1 MSIAAVVDCSALF
14 DSLVLSRST
23 RLTATI
29 GEGELHA
36 PALIDYEFLAA
47 LRRHVGVG
55 QLGASAATDK
65 LESFGQFA
73 LERHSIEML
82 RPRIWMLR
90 HDLTAYDASYVA
102 LAEALGIPLLTSDLR
117 LARAASRYCDVM
129 TP

>member
-1 MSIAAVVDCSALF
+1 MSVTAVVDCSALF

-23 RLTATI
+23 RLTDAI

-47 LRRHVGVG
+47 LRRHVAGG
-55 QLGASAATDK
+55 QLGASDATDK
-65 LESFGQFA
+65 LESFGQFEI
-73 LERHSIEML
+73 ERHSIEMI

-102 LAEALGIPLLTSDLR
+102 LAEALGVPLLTSDLR
-117 LARAASRYCDVM
+117 LGRAASRYCDVM